1 MNSLQSKKKGSFQ
14 ELKKRGTY
22 LDQEE
27 VDSEGGK
34 ASCKLDVLVLGVDL
48 GGAHQR
54 LVVHEDLLLHVLHLH
69 EPEREELFQAR
80 EETHLSWDLS
90 SSWYILFSFVSPIL
104 SALLFFSSIAQETIH
119 LRLVF
124 RLCREGREAKKF
136 SLALLANN

>member
-34 ASCKLDVLVLGVDL
+34 ASCKLDVLVLGVNL

-69 EPEREELFQAR
+69 EPEREELLQAG
-80 EETHLSWDLS
+80 EETQLS
-90 SSWYILFSFVSPIL
+90 F
-104 SALLFFSSIAQETIH
+104 
-119 LRLVF
+119 
-124 RLCREGREAKKF
+124 
-136 SLALLANN
+136 

>member
-1 MNSLQSKKKGSFQ
+1 MCNFLTFQ

-34 ASCKLDVLVLGVDL
+34 APCKLDVLVLGVDL

-69 EPEREELFQAR
+69 EPEREELLQAG
-80 EETHLSWDLS
+80 EETQLS
-90 SSWYILFSFVSPIL
+90 F
-104 SALLFFSSIAQETIH
+104 
-119 LRLVF
+119 
-124 RLCREGREAKKF
+124 
-136 SLALLANN
+136 